1 MLNIEGAFTSLKLL
15 LGKIIAKL
23 RLIGTVILKK
33 FACLFFDLIKGN
45 VFLFHV
51 INELRDKNG
60 IILFVRVLFG
70 EGPER
75 RI

>member
-1 MLNIEGAFTSLKLL
+1 MLNIEGAFPSLKLL

-33 FACLFFDLIKGN
+33 FACFLFDLIEGN
-45 VFLFHV
+45 VFLFH
-51 INELRDKNG
+51 IIYEFRNKNG
-60 IILFVRVLFG
+60 IILLVRVLFG
-70 EGPER
+70 EGSEW